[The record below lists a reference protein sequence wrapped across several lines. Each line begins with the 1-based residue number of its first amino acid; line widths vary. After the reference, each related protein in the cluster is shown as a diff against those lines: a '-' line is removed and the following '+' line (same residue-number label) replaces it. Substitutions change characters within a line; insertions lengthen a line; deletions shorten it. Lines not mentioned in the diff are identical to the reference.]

1 MKNKY
6 YLFIIPLCAVFLF
19 NGKKYDESVIERIH
33 LQVNVCLE
41 GQECGQVAQTS
52 SSKVSRSVDQI
63 YVSGCAACHDAGVA
77 GAPVTGIASQWTNR
91 LPKGMDVLV
100 NNAYNGYN
108 AMPAKGL
115 CADCSKDEIAS
126 VVKYMLD
133 KSI

>member
-63 YVSGCAACHDAGVA
+63 YDSGCAACHDAGVA

-91 LPKGMDVLV
+91 LPKGMDMLV